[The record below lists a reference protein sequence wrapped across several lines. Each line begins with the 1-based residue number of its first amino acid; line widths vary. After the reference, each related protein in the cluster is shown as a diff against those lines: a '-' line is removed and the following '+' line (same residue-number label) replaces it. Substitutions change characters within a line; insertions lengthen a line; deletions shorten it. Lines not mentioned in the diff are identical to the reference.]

1 MGWGPNYKI
10 YMVLCFSL
18 NFKDGLT
25 SLEVIRFSS
34 LWMAKEGAA
43 WNSTMEKGSMQQI
56 ENDWAWQARNPLPPT
71 DEWASGRCYETTHR
85 VPCDFSICG
94 MITMCWAL
102 CRAPE
107 KGEEHSTP
115 LTEASAQ
122 KEPQR
127 QRGPQTTGANWIR
140 RDWRCCVCEERR
152 RSVLKTTVGTPYG
165 IPS

>member
-1 MGWGPNYKI
+1 
-10 YMVLCFSL
+10 MVLCFSL

-25 SLEVIRFSS
+25 SLEVIRFPS
-34 LWMAKEGAA
+34 LRMAKEGAA
-43 WNSTMEKGSMQQI
+43 WNSTMGKGSLQKTGPDKLGILCCPQ
-56 ENDWAWQARNPLPPT
+56 T
-71 DEWASGRCYETTHR
+71 SGHQEGVTKPHTES
-85 VPCDFSICG
+85 PG

-107 KGEEHSTP
+107 KGEERSTP

-127 QRGPQTTGANWIR
+127 QRGPQTTGANGIR